1 MTEPTTQARALIVV
15 DMGMARELADTD
27 FDVFVVTDACATPGE
42 ATHNAALA
50 SLGATFATLVE
61 TSEVLVSMRARA

>member
-1 MTEPTTQARALIVV
+1 
-15 DMGMARELADTD
+15 MARELADTD